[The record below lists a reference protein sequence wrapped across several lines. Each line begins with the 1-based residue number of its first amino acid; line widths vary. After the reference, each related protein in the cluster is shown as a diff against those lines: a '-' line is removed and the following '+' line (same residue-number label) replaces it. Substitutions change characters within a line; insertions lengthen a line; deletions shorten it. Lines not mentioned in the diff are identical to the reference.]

1 MRLATSI
8 RTTCFLTTLAG
19 LVTLG
24 GCDGG
29 GGTEQKPAVFDKIE
43 AEKQGKATAD
53 FYKDP
58 ANRPK
63 FTPPGGAQSGA
74 PKK

>member
-1 MRLATSI
+1 MRLAKSFQ
-8 RTTCFLTTLAG
+8 TTCFLTTLAG

-29 GGTEQKPAVFDKIE
+29 GGSESKTVVVDKE
-43 AEKQGKATAD
+43 VAEKQGKATAD

-58 ANRPK
+58 ANKPK
-63 FTPPGGAQSGA
+63 FTPPPGAPGTA